1 MIEEIKITSLSGRGT
16 VIMRNGDYKGYWLG
30 AVDWGQ
36 VQGQHQT
43 YSYYNQIGQ
52 SIVATTILPRALSVT
67 GWIIE
72 NEDTLQSRC
81 DFLNAFFSPV
91 EDYTLEYKNRK
102 IQFRPDNSIAYSRE
116 FMSNNRKIR
125 KFLIQATCPYP
136 LFMDLADTEATFNF
150 SGKQFRFP
158 TGFGQQTPLVFAA
171 TENAYNTRIE
181 NTGGFPTGLVVRM
194 IFSGDVTNP
203 KIHNVTIG
211 KFIGVNRTFKRFEQL
226 EISTLPGDKHIT
238 LTAANGDKTNLIKY
252 RDYQT
257 TWIQLVP
264 GINMLALD
272 CADIEQRP
280 NMDVMVYFTPLH
292 LEVE

>member
-43 YSYYNQIGQ
+43 YNYYNQVGQ
-52 SIVATTILPRALSVT
+52 SIVATTILLRALSVT

-116 FMSNNRKIR
+116 FISNNRKIR

-136 LFMDLADTEATFNF
+136 LFMDLSDTEATF
-150 SGKQFRFP
+150 R
-158 TGFGQQTPLVFAA
+158 
-171 TENAYNTRIE
+171 AY
-181 NTGGFPTGLVVRM
+181 P
-194 IFSGDVTNP
+194 
-203 KIHNVTIG
+203 
-211 KFIGVNRTFKRFEQL
+211 
-226 EISTLPGDKHIT
+226 EIKDE
-238 LTAANGDKTNLIKY
+238 
-252 RDYQT
+252 R
-257 TWIQLVP
+257 
-264 GINMLALD
+264 
-272 CADIEQRP
+272 E
-280 NMDVMVYFTPLH
+280 
-292 LEVE
+292 